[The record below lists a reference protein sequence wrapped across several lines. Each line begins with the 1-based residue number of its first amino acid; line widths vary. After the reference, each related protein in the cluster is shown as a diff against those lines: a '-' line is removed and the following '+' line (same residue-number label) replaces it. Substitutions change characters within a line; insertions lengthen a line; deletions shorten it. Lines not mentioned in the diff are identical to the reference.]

1 MYYMLAA
8 PARAGDCYCSCTQA
22 QAEHADLREARAHA
36 VVRVLGVK
44 VAAAVA
50 NTNRLELVVLDLDCA
65 GHELAAQVRARRC
78 RAALSQLLAGI
89 LEAVLP
95 LLALVSDAPVVT
107 FAGAFPAVEDK
118 ATRVRD
124 HAARERLLDATR
136 VAQAAREIL
145 DGVVLGSHP
154 LVSQLELLGAVRC
167 GGALLLL
174 VLESAVREADAL
186 LQLVVPERRVAVAL
200 TASHLTARIVAQRA
214 VAHVLVARLRPRAA
228 VRVPLAATSAV
239 LVEGLGRAELGATLG
254 PRAGLAGFAVDGT
267 GLVLVRASGALLADA
282 LVPRVAGLARGAR
295 GGALMPV
302 RRVAIVGVAAVL
314 AVRVSV

>member
-107 FAGAFPAVEDK
+107 FAGAFPAVE
-118 ATRVRD
+118 
-124 HAARERLLDATR
+124 
-136 VAQAAREIL
+136 
-145 DGVVLGSHP
+145 G
-154 LVSQLELLGAVRC
+154 
-167 GGALLLL
+167 
-174 VLESAVREADAL
+174 ADARCERF
-186 LQLVVPERRVAVAL
+186 VPD
-200 TASHLTARIVAQRA
+200 
-214 VAHVLVARLRPRAA
+214 
-228 VRVPLAATSAV
+228 VPS
-239 LVEGLGRAELGATLG
+239 G
-254 PRAGLAGFAVDGT
+254 P
-267 GLVLVRASGALLADA
+267 S
-282 LVPRVAGLARGAR
+282 VPRESFQRTPWSRTEAGIRLP
-295 GGALMPV
+295 LLP
-302 RRVAIVGVAAVL
+302 
-314 AVRVSV
+314 